1 MGQCDDSKFI
11 NNSNSHKL
19 SKQFPYKFLFQSKR
33 LFEQIYR
40 NKFIRLFDSSA
51 RKQGA
56 QCKLS
61 EIHTYDLDIFEY
73 TKNELDLLLTKQF
86 AMKPK
91 SIQNNESSRSL
102 FTASF
107 GSSSLDQTNTYR
119 RQQTVEKYF
128 IHSFDTQN
136 LVEFADTILEDDY
149 GVMFETRIINIL
161 NKILNIINPN
171 VVYSKLSS
179 TEINAK

>member
-86 AMKPK
+86 AMKPLK
-91 SIQNNESSRSL
+91 MESNRDL
-102 FTASF
+102 FTSSF
-107 GSSSLDQTNTYR
+107 GGSSLDQHTTYR
-119 RQQTVEKYF
+119 RQQTVENYF

-136 LVEFADTILEDDY
+136 LVEF
-149 GVMFETRIINIL
+149 
-161 NKILNIINPN
+161 
-171 VVYSKLSS
+171 
-179 TEINAK
+179 